1 MKNKKTL
8 QILAIVSLLV
18 IFGGG
23 VTIAYFWAL
32 GGESEPVPET
42 PVCLDC
48 DDEPEPEPEITIKK
62 PVIYL
67 YPEEETEV
75 EVKLGNPE
83 KIAIDY
89 PNYNDG
95 WKVLAQPDGTLTM
108 NGKQYYSLYYEADSE
123 QLDLNCAGFVVA
135 KDEVE
140 GFLEEKLAILGLNY
154 REREE
159 FITYWAKDLEK
170 SNYVFVRFMPKY
182 EIDEEMPLTVS
193 PAPDTMIRVMMQ
205 FKNLDERIEIDEQE
219 LTPVERTGFT
229 VVEWGGVDLGKW
241 Y

>member
-1 MKNKKTL
+1 MIK
-8 QILAIVSLLV
+8 VMS
-18 IFGGG
+18 IFGTRPEAIKMAPL
-23 VTIAYFWAL
+23 VKELEDDMLSEWLDNPVAYGAFD
-32 GGESEPVPET
+32 S
-42 PVCLDC
+42 
-48 DDEPEPEPEITIKK
+48 
-62 PVIYL
+62 
-67 YPEEETEV
+67 
-75 EVKLGNPE
+75 
-83 KIAIDY
+83 
-89 PNYNDG
+89 
-95 WKVLAQPDGTLTM
+95 
-108 NGKQYYSLYYEADSE
+108 NGKLI
-123 QLDLNCAGFVVA
+123 GF
-135 KDEVE
+135 VE

-182 EIDEEMPLTVS
+182 EIDEEMPLIVS